1 MKDKLFETF
10 YEMTKKPYQKYF
22 KKSIPWNV
30 KPDELI
36 RYNEQ
41 SLGYHYGNFILKNN
55 FQMQPK
61 LEDHDVFHV
70 LTNIG
75 TTVSEEI
82 AMQYFLFGNGKK
94 SLYLVHVIL
103 SGTTFYPTH
112 YKRFYEC
119 YHKGK
124 KAHRLYD
131 LDYQKLLL
139 QPISVLKQTLNIK

>member
-1 MKDKLFETF
+1 
-10 YEMTKKPYQKYF
+10 MTKKPYQKYF
-22 KKSIPWNV
+22 KKSIPWNI
-30 KPDELI
+30 KPDELT
-36 RYNEQ
+36 RYDEQ
-41 SLGYHYGNFILKNN
+41 SLGYHYGNFILMNN

-82 AMQYFLFGNGKK
+82 AMQYFLLGNGKK
-94 SLYLVHVIL
+94 SLYLVLVIL
-103 SGTTFYPTH
+103 SGTIFYTTH

-119 YHKGK
+119 YQKGK

-131 LDYQKLLL
+131 LEYQKLLL

>member
-1 MKDKLFETF
+1 
-10 YEMTKKPYQKYF
+10 MTKKPYQKYF

-36 RYNEQ
+36 GYDEQ

-55 FQMQPK
+55 FQMQSK

-82 AMQYFLFGNGKK
+82 AMQHFLLGNGKK
-94 SLYLVHVIL
+94 SLYLVLVIL
-103 SGTTFYPTH
+103 SGTAFYPTH
-112 YKRFYEC
+112 YKHFYEC
-119 YHKGK
+119 YQKGK

-131 LDYQKLLL
+131 LEFQKLLS